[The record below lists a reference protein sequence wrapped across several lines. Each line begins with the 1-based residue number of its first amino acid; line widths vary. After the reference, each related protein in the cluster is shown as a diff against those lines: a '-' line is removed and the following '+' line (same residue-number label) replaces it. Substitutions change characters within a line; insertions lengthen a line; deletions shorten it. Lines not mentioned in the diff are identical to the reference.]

1 MRKITVIVMAILL
14 AIFISS
20 LSGLPAIGD
29 PESAPNT
36 HVSDYYIE
44 HAKEDTGSPNIVTAT
59 LADYRG
65 FDTLGETSVMFIAG
79 LTTFLI
85 LSSGR
90 KKKTEDGGKCEGAEK
105 K

>member
-1 MRKITVIVMAILL
+1 MAILFGHIYQQL
-14 AIFISS
+14 KRS
-20 LSGLPAIGD
+20 P
-29 PESAPNT
+29 
-36 HVSDYYIE
+36 SDWRPGVCAE
-44 HAKEDTGSPNIVTAT
+44 HPCVRLLYRTCKEDTGSPNIVTAT

-90 KKKTEDGGKCEGAEK
+90 KKKNRGRRKM
-105 K
+105 